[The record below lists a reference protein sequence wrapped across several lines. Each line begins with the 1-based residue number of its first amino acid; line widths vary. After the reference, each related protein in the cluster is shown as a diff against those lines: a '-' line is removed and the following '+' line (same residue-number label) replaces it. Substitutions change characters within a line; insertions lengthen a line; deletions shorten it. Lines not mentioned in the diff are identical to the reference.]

1 MKALRDITPVSM
13 PPLGMPGVLPRP
25 GSLGGLAGRALDLRE
40 LRYFQS
46 VGRTGNFG
54 RAARELNISQP
65 TVTSQVQK
73 LEEGLGTQL
82 LIRHGRGVT
91 LTQAGSCLME
101 RIDAIMGLL
110 NAPLEQAPAPEQTIG
125 SISLALPV
133 EAAPLLVPH
142 LMEACAARWPNV
154 SLAIREGS
162 SASLEE
168 WVLDRRADI
177 ALLQDPPTLD
187 RLDIQPIATERLGL
201 VSCVRSPSGDGPASI
216 RDLIGLRLI
225 LPRQGHWVRRVVE
238 TAAFRRGVPL
248 DQVRQVDGVLLT
260 KEMVRNGLGSTVLPL
275 AAVREDVARGSLTY
289 RPFDREPLTVV
300 HAIAS
305 RAGEGPDPFVS
316 DVRRLAQDVI
326 RGLAADGTWAGVTAI
341 PVRTPEADGSSER
354 EATPG

>member
-1 MKALRDITPVSM
+1 MKALRDIAAAPM
-13 PPLGMPGVLPRP
+13 PPPGMPGVLPRP
-25 GSLGGLAGRALDLRE
+25 ASLGGLAGRALDLRE

-54 RAARELNISQP
+54 RAARELNITQP

-91 LTQAGSCLME
+91 LTQAGSCLMD

-125 SISLALPV
+125 TISLALPV
-133 EAAPLLVPH
+133 EAAPLLGPH

-154 SLAIREGS
+154 SLAVREGS

-177 ALLQDPPTLD
+177 ALLQDPPVLEG
-187 RLDIQPIATERLGL
+187 LEIQPVATERLGL
-201 VSCVRSPSGDGPASI
+201 VSSVRTPTRDGPAGI
-216 RDLIGLRLI
+216 RDLIGPRLI
-225 LPRQGHWVRRVVE
+225 LPRQGHWIRRVVE

-260 KEMVRNGLGSTVLPL
+260 KEMVRNGLGMTVLPF

-289 RPFDREPLTVV
+289 RPFEREPLAVV

-316 DVRRLAQDVI
+316 DVRRLVQDVI
-326 RGLAADGTWAGVTAI
+326 RGLAANGIWAGVNAV
-341 PVRTPEADGSSER
+341 PVKAPEADGSPAR